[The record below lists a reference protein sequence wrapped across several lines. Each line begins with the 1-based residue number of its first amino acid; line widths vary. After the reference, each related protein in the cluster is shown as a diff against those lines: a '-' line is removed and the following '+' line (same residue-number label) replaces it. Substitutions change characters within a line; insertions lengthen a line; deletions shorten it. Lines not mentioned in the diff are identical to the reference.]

1 MRAAALAAALAA
13 AAFLP
18 GEPLGIGVPIVAALV
33 AVAVRASDPLG
44 AQGVVLGTLALLLA
58 AVPAALDAGWVVALD
73 LTAAWLLAC
82 AAVGGLRLA
91 APVGP
96 LLRLTG
102 APALAPGIPTGT
114 APAVRGA
121 LLGGLLVVPF
131 GALFVHAD
139 LVFSELAAGV
149 PLPSPDALLG
159 RVAAFTLVLLA
170 AVGLALAFRWPV
182 RSSIPRPGWKLA
194 PWEWG
199 IALGLL
205 VALFLAFVLVQA
217 TVLFGGRRHVLETA
231 GVTYAEYAREGF
243 WQLLAVSGLTLVVVS
258 AAVVFAATPERKHRL
273 ALRLLLGA
281 LCALT
286 IVVLASALNRLLLYE
301 DAFGLTRSR
310 LFAEAV
316 AVWLGGLF
324 ALLVA
329 AGLVRAVGANLARIV
344 VVGTA
349 AALLAFSF
357 ANPDRLVADHNVDR
371 WRETGRIDLLYLQ
384 ELSADAAPALAELP
398 PELRVEALRPLA
410 VRLEGREPWSSFNSS
425 RDGARELL
433 ATLGD

>member
-1 MRAAALAAALAA
+1 MAAALAG

-18 GEPLGIGVPIVAALV
+18 GEPLGIGVLIVAALV

-58 AVPAALDAGWVVALD
+58 AVPTALDADWVVALD

-82 AAVGGLRLA
+82 AAVGGLTPVA
-91 APVGP
+91 ALGP
-96 LLRLTG
+96 LLRLTR
-102 APALAPGIPTGT
+102 APALAPGVPAGL

-139 LVFSELAAGV
+139 MVFSELAEGV
-149 PLPSPDALLG
+149 PLPSLDALPG
-159 RVAAFTLVLLA
+159 QAVAFTLVLLA
-170 AVGLALAFRWPV
+170 ALGLALAFRGPV
-182 RSSIPRPGWKLA
+182 RASIPRPTRRLA
-194 PWEWG
+194 PSEWG

-205 VALFLAFVLVQA
+205 VALFFAFVLVQL

-231 GVTYAEYAREGF
+231 GVTYAEYARQGF
-243 WQLLAVSGLTLVVVS
+243 WQLLAAAGLTLLVVGAS
-258 AAVVFAATPERKHRL
+258 VVFAATPQRRHRI

-286 IVVLASALNRLLLYE
+286 MVVLASALNRLLLYE

-324 ALLVA
+324 ALLLVA
-329 AGLVRAVGANLARIV
+329 GFVRAVGGNLARIV

-349 AALLAFSF
+349 LGLLGFSF
-357 ANPDRLVADHNVDR
+357 ANPDALVAERNVDR
-371 WRETGRIDLLYLQ
+371 WRETGRIDLFYLQ
-384 ELSADAAPALAELP
+384 ELSADATPALAGLP
-398 PELRVEALRPLA
+398 PHLRVEALRPLA
-410 VRLEGREPWSSFNSS
+410 IRLEEREPWSSFNSS
-425 RDGARELL
+425 RDAARELL
-433 ATLGD
+433 ATLDD

>member
-18 GEPLGIGVPIVAALV
+18 GEPLGVGVMIVAVLV

-44 AQGVVLGTLALLLA
+44 PQGIVLGTLALLLA
-58 AVPAALDAGWVVALD
+58 AVPTALDADWVVALD

-82 AAVGGLRLA
+82 AAVGGLTPVA
-91 APVGP
+91 ALGP
-96 LLRLTG
+96 PLRLTG
-102 APALAPGIPTGT
+102 TPALAPAMSTGIG
-114 APAVRGA
+114 PAVRGA
-121 LLGGLLVVPF
+121 LLGGMLVVPF

-139 LVFSELAAGV
+139 IVFSELAEGV
-149 PLPSPDALLG
+149 PLPSLEALQG
-159 RVAAFTLVLLA
+159 RAVAFTLVLLA
-170 AVGLALAFRWPV
+170 AVGLALAFRRPV
-182 RSSIPRPGWKLA
+182 RASIPRPTRRLA
-194 PWEWG
+194 QWEWG

-205 VALFLAFVLVQA
+205 VALFLAFVLVQL

-231 GVTYAEYAREGF
+231 GVTYAEYARQGF
-243 WQLLAVSGLTLVVVS
+243 WQLLAAAGLTLLVVGAS
-258 AAVVFAATPERKHRL
+258 VVFAATPERKHRI

-310 LFAEAV
+310 LFAETV
-316 AVWLGGLF
+316 AVWLGALF
-324 ALLVA
+324 ALLVV

-349 AALLAFSF
+349 LGLLGFSF
-357 ANPDRLVADHNVDR
+357 ANPDELVAERNVDR
-371 WRETGRIDLLYLQ
+371 WRETGRIDLSYLQ

-398 PELRVEALRPLA
+398 PHLRVEALRPLA
-410 VRLEGREPWSSFNSS
+410 LRLEEPEPWSSFNSS

-433 ATLGD
+433 ATLDD

>member
-18 GEPLGIGVPIVAALV
+18 GEPLGIGVLIVAGLV

-58 AVPAALDAGWVVALD
+58 AVPTALDADWVVALD

-82 AAVGGLRLA
+82 AAVGGLTPVA
-91 APVGP
+91 ALGP
-96 LLRLTG
+96 LLRLTR
-102 APALAPGIPTGT
+102 APALAPGVPAGL

-139 LVFSELAAGV
+139 LVFSELAEGV
-149 PLPSPDALLG
+149 PLPSLDALPG
-159 RVAAFTLVLLA
+159 QAVAFTLVLLA
-170 AVGLALAFRWPV
+170 AVGLALAFRGPV
-182 RSSIPRPGWKLA
+182 RASIPRPTRRLA
-194 PWEWG
+194 PSEWG

-205 VALFLAFVLVQA
+205 VALFLAFVLVQL

-243 WQLLAVSGLTLVVVS
+243 WQLLAAAGLTLLVVGASVI
-258 AAVVFAATPERKHRL
+258 FAATPQRRHRI

-301 DAFGLTRSR
+301 EAFGLTRSR

-316 AVWLGGLF
+316 TVWLGR
-324 ALLVA
+324 AVRA
-329 AGLVRAVGANLARIV
+329 AGRRGLRAR
-344 VVGTA
+344 
-349 AALLAFSF
+349 
-357 ANPDRLVADHNVDR
+357 R
-371 WRETGRIDLLYLQ
+371 WRQPRQDRGRRHRARAPCFLLREPGRAGGGAQ
-384 ELSADAAPALAELP
+384 
-398 PELRVEALRPLA
+398 RRPLA
-410 VRLEGREPWSSFNSS
+410 
-425 RDGARELL
+425 
-433 ATLGD
+433 